1 MYKEVF
7 IRDFSLLGKALDAM
21 VNGFKVNHLL
31 ERAFDDS
38 QQHNPLFSTDM
49 QKEAIRAVIKK
60 FLCGNTLTE
69 WLIPYENKLFEKKCI
84 VGIIM
89 AGNLPLVGFHDFLVT
104 MASGCRAQ
112 IKLSGKDRFLLPALF
127 RMLCEINTYWKERVE
142 FTDNLPDNPDLLL
155 ATGGDESAK
164 IFENKYQ
171 MTPKIIRSSKSSIAI
186 LQGDETEEDLQM
198 LSKDIFLYYG
208 MGCRNVSTLLVPK
221 GYSFRLLTEVF
232 TRCRTTIVSDDYLS
246 AYKYQKAIAAM
257 QSAWYLDGG
266 FYILREF
273 INFPPP
279 MGVIGIL
286 KYKDLKEAER
296 FVNSNKLHL
305 QCLVGKKCNF
315 TDTEVGETQY
325 PSISDYADGL
335 NSLEFILN
343 NV

>member
-7 IRDFSLLGKALDAM
+7 IRDFSLLGKSLEEHL
-21 VNGFKVNHLL
+21 NGRRDNHLL
-31 ERAFDDS
+31 DRAFEDS
-38 QQHNPLFSTDM
+38 LQYNPLFSTDM
-49 QKEAIRAVIKK
+49 QKEAIRAVIEK
-60 FLCGNTLTE
+60 FLMENVLTD

-89 AGNLPLVGFHDFLVT
+89 AGNLPLVGFHDFMVT
-104 MASGCRAQ
+104 MASGCRSQ
-112 IKLSGKDRFLLPALF
+112 IKLSGKDRFLLPSLF
-127 RMLCEINTYWKERVE
+127 SILCDINPYWKDRVE
-142 FTDNLPDNPDLLL
+142 FIGFLPDNPDILL

-164 IFENKYQ
+164 IFESKYQ
-171 MTPKIIRSSKSSIAI
+171 NVPKIIRSSRSSIAI
-186 LQGDETEEDLQM
+186 LQGDETEGELQK

-208 MGCRNVSTLLVPK
+208 MGCRSVSTLLIPRD
-221 GYSFRLLTEVF
+221 YSFGLLTDVF
-232 TRCRTTIVSDDYLS
+232 ERRRSTMVSEDYLS
-246 AYKYQKAIAAM
+246 AYKYQRAIAAM
-257 QSAWYLDGG
+257 QNSWYLDGG

-273 INFPPP
+273 MSFPPP

-286 KYKDLKEAER
+286 KYKDNNEAEK

-305 QCLVGKKCNF
+305 QCLVGKKCRF
-315 TDTEVGETQY
+315 ADTEVGETQY